1 MAPDSVRS
9 PKLFDEVRSN
19 LILIQLDGVKLFD
32 SVASSHYV
40 RCFLVLHVDIS
51 QMNVLHILD
60 VWNRASK
67 SLKL

>member
-32 SVASSHYV
+32 SVTSSYYV
-40 RCFLVLHVDIS
+40 RCFPVLHVDIS